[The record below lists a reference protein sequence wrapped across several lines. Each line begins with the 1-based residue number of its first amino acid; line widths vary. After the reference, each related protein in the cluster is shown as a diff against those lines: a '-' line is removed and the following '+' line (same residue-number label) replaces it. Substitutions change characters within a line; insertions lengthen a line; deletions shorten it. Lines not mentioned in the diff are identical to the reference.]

1 MVLYLYC
8 EQELRCFCLIIGSL
22 SEIHVKIYSS
32 NNCLKINCKELIWG
46 MIIVRVFVST
56 QVCRL
61 SFHYHS
67 IPGGSGTFSVL
78 LVYMKGKATK
88 KDTMNVGLYPRS
100 FQKTSGYIIG

>member
-1 MVLYLYC
+1 MLLFDYWI
-8 EQELRCFCLIIGSL
+8 FIGNTCKNL
-22 SEIHVKIYSS
+22 LFKY
-32 NNCLKINCKELIWG
+32 CLKINFKELIWG

-100 FQKTSGYIIG
+100 FQITSGYIIS